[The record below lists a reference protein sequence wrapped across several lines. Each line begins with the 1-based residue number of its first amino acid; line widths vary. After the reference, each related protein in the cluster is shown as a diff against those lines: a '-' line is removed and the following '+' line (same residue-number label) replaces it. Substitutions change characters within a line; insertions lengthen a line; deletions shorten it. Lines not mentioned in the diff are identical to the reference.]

1 MDTTIILQLVPIF
14 TLVPLFFYLA
24 FRAVKWAKRSSKGAE
39 FLGSLVG
46 SVEAGSALNP
56 AQEVL
61 REKRRTKRS
70 EDGSGDPEY
79 DVE

>member
-1 MDTTIILQLVPIF
+1 MDTTIIFQLV
-14 TLVPLFFYLA
+14 LVFALLPLFSYLA
-24 FRAVKWAKRSSKGAE
+24 FRAVKWARRSSKGAE

-46 SVEAGSALNP
+46 SVDAGSAFNP

-70 EDGSGDPEY
+70 DDGSGDPENGI
-79 DVE
+79 E